1 MSNHTCPFLKNV
13 ALAAVCGMGLGLL
26 AAAVDGTWIQPL
38 NDNYNMS
45 VGQYWLHAAVAN
57 GGGSVK
63 FINQNGHAKKLNND
77 VGTLTWNNVDLGASV
92 FTLAGQPVVITG
104 DSILTATSTTGA
116 KFTND
121 VSFASGAT
129 VTKRGAGTVTFCNK
143 VSAPS
148 PRSRSPKASLSR
160 PPPTPSSRMR
170 RLTSARASLNG
181 NPPWR
186 RTQPSP
192 SRPARSRTDPTARTS
207 R

>member
-1 MSNHTCPFLKNV
+1 MKKTLVCMV
-13 ALAAVCGMGLGLL
+13 AMGIAGGLSL
-26 AAAVDGTWIQPL
+26 SARGAAVDGTWIQPL

-45 VGQYWLHAAVAN
+45 VGQYWLHATVAN

-104 DSILTATSTTGA
+104 DSTLTATSTTGA

-129 VTKRGAGTVTFCNK
+129 VTKRGAGTVTFYNK

-148 PRSRSPKASLSR
+148 A
-160 PPPTPSSRMR
+160 T
-170 RLTSARASLNG
+170 LTLAEGKLVSTAADAFLTDAALNL
-181 NPPWR
+181 
-186 RTQPSP
+186 RTGLFEWQPVTGWTRNSPSP
-192 SRPARSRTDPTARTS
+192 PACSRTDPTARTS